1 MNYRHAYHA
10 GNFADVMKH
19 LALVPIV
26 EHLKKKDAPFCVI
39 DAHGGT
45 GLYDL
50 GGVEAAKTGEWR
62 DGIGRFDAS
71 TGQEDFDAY
80 YRLIENDLSGG
91 HYPGSPAL
99 IARMLRAGDRLIAN
113 ELHPEDVATLRG
125 NLTGF
130 SNVRVTALDAYK
142 AIRANLPPKEKRGL
156 VLIDPPFEQRD
167 EFATLARQI
176 KEWRRRFATGIFMIW
191 YPVKGQ
197 LPIDDLK
204 SAVTASGWPRC
215 WWVETLRHPRYET
228 DRLAGSGLILLGA
241 PYQVPERYEKMLPL
255 LEEKLGLYA
264 TESGWLTPP

>member
-113 ELHPEDVATLRG
+113 ELHPEDVATLPDMVQYGDLRPMNEWLKKNIHSKG
-125 NLTGF
+125 RSVGALELI
-130 SNVRVTALDAYK
+130 SRVT
-142 AIRANLPPKEKRGL
+142 G
-156 VLIDPPFEQRD
+156 EQ
-167 EFATLARQI
+167 L
-176 KEWRRRFATGIFMIW
+176 
-191 YPVKGQ
+191 
-197 LPIDDLK
+197 
-204 SAVTASGWPRC
+204 TAEPL
-215 WWVETLRHPRYET
+215 LRHLERRYLS
-228 DRLAGSGLILLGA
+228 DKR
-241 PYQVPERYEKMLPL
+241 
-255 LEEKLGLYA
+255 
-264 TESGWLTPP
+264 